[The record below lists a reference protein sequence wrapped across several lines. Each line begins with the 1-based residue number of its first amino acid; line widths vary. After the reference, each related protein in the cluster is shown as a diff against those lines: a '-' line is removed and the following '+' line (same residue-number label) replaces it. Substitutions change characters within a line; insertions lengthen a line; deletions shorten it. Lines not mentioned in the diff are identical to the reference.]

1 MEWENSS
8 DCVDEYKNFTDCMR
22 MEQRRY
28 NWMGAEEREKLT
40 KYDYMQKR
48 FSEKKFL
55 NIFKLNTD
63 QNIKEEGRSMSL
75 KERIQLEKE

>member
-40 KYDYMQKR
+40 KYDYM
-48 FSEKKFL
+48 
-55 NIFKLNTD
+55 
-63 QNIKEEGRSMSL
+63 
-75 KERIQLEKE
+75 

>member
-8 DCVDEYKNFTDCMR
+8 DCVDENKNFNDCMR

-28 NWMGAEEREKLT
+28 NWMGAEEKEKLT

-48 FSEKKFL
+48 FSEKTML

-63 QNIKEEGRSMSL
+63 QDL
-75 KERIQLEKE
+75 